1 MNTSSYQ
8 VKQNFI
14 EKEKFNFLQ
23 KTLFGDFPWF
33 YREKI
38 LSNKKN
44 NDSFY
49 FAHMFARHNEPTST
63 AFELLK
69 PILQKLNVKYILE
82 IRANLVMKT
91 KTKTFS
97 GFHIDIEESPIKTQK
112 TAIFYLNN
120 NNGYTVLDPKKKIK
134 IKSKANQMLTFD
146 SDVKHG
152 AVLQT
157 DKKRRIVIN
166 FNYN

>member
-1 MNTSSYQ
+1 MSTFNYQ

-14 EKEKFNFLQ
+14 EKEKFDFLQ
-23 KTLFGDFPWF
+23 KTLFGEFPWF
-33 YREKI
+33 YKDKI
-38 LSNKKN
+38 LSNKKS

-49 FAHMFARHNEPTST
+49 FAHIFARHNEPTST

-69 PILQKLNVKYILE
+69 PILKKLNVKYILE

-91 KTKTFS
+91 KAKTFS
-97 GFHIDIEESPIKTQK
+97 GFHTDIEDSPIKTQK

-120 NNGYTVLDPKKKIK
+120 NNGYTLLDPKKKIK
-134 IKSKANQMLTFD
+134 IKSKANQMLTFN
-146 SDVKHG
+146 SCIKHG

>member
-1 MNTSSYQ
+1 
-8 VKQNFI
+8 
-14 EKEKFNFLQ
+14 
-23 KTLFGDFPWF
+23 
-33 YREKI
+33 
-38 LSNKKN
+38 
-44 NDSFY
+44 
-49 FAHMFARHNEPTST
+49 
-63 AFELLK
+63 
-69 PILQKLNVKYILE
+69 
-82 IRANLVMKT
+82 MKT

-97 GFHIDIEESPIKTQK
+97 GFHIDIEESPIKTKK

-120 NNGYTVLDPKKKIK
+120 NNGYTLLDPKKKIK